1 MPSDIPPEFAGR
13 GEVMLGFAESAAE
26 DERFFFYVRIP
37 ESVGPLERGDRY
49 EDPLQEALTAAALGE
64 VTGGGS
70 QLGEGDSIAYC
81 GLDVVVADRT
91 RGLAVIRET
100 MQRLGAPPATIIEE
114 YLPTYREHPLYI
126 RNA

>member
-1 MPSDIPPEFAGR
+1 
-13 GEVMLGFAESAAE
+13 MLGFAESAAE
-26 DERFFFYVRIP
+26 DGRFFFYVRIP
-37 ESVGPLERGDRY
+37 ENIGPLDRGDRY
-49 EDPLQEALTAAALGE
+49 EDSLQEVLTAAELGE

-81 GLDVVVADRT
+81 GLDVVVTDRD

-100 MQRLGAPPATIIEE
+100 MQRLGAPRTTVIEE
-114 YLPTYREHPLYI
+114 YLPSYVEHPVYV